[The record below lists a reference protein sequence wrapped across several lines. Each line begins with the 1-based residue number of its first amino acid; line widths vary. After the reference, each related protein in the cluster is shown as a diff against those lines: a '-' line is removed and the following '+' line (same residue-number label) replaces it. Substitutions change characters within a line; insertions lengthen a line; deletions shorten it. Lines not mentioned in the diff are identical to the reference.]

1 MWLWWINDYLYQ
13 VLGQSLGRM
22 RPAVSTLRN
31 YILRKNKWQ
40 VWVVLVVLR
49 LLLCLVGENWLQEK
63 QIVDIDYRENQD
75 ITL

>member
-31 YILRKNKWQ
+31 YILWKNRWQ